1 MGLPCCWNLLRL
13 TAGDVCCLQA
23 EAAAQHAEYRS
34 QLQLVLSSMGK
45 SGKVAD
51 DAQLLYRLADQLFAS
66 PLNVLE
72 LIEQGGVSVLH
83 KAADRA
89 LQELSREH
97 CDSAALTL
105 LLQVRRAGSP
115 AKRRHDILTS

>member
-1 MGLPCCWNLLRL
+1 
-13 TAGDVCCLQA
+13 
-23 EAAAQHAEYRS
+23 
-34 QLQLVLSSMGK
+34 MGK
-45 SGKVAD
+45 SGKVDD

-66 PLNVLE
+66 PLNVVE

-89 LQELSREH
+89 LQELRREH

-115 AKRRHDILTS
+115 AKRRHDHLLGISKFSCSSRLCLDEIIVTQV